1 MRGLLSSMCRAK
13 NNEEYRKVL
22 KRRQTAY
29 CLCMLA
35 GLAELGLVLF
45 LAYGTQFELS
55 EYQLGY
61 LLGLGAGLVLGSAV
75 GIVRIQRKKASEE
88 KLKEA
93 RLQETDERELEVDSL
108 ALRVTAKILLGV
120 LYVLLILAGIFEWK
134 ELLYVCFGLIAVFL
148 LSYGVLRRYYENKI

>member
-29 CLCMLA
+29 CLCVLA

-45 LAYGTQFELS
+45 LAFGTQSELS
-55 EYQLGY
+55 DYRLGY
-61 LLGLGAGLVLGSAV
+61 LLGLGAGLVLGSAA

-108 ALRVTAKILLGV
+108 ALRVTAKVLLGV
-120 LYVLLILAGIFEWK
+120 LYGLLILAGIFEWE

-148 LSYGVLRRYYENKI
+148 LSYVVFRRYYENKI